1 MKITFVLPAYMW
13 KPAGGYRVV
22 YEYAN
27 QLVVRGHEV
36 SVVHPRFLRSDYL
49 PPSNPYQWLRWKAR
63 CLRNLLIKPNVSWW
77 QPINKQVKMLYVP
90 EPTVQHVPDSDAIFA
105 TAWQTTEYVAEYP
118 ANKGVKFYLV
128 MDFDHY
134 MGSQEKLEASWKL
147 PFKKVTI
154 SQWLYENVESMT
166 GAQDTINIPLGIEL
180 NRFQKIEDVHN
191 RSKRI
196 AMMYS
201 FYSKY
206 KAVDDGIQA
215 LKICKDKYPDLQVTI
230 FGNYRTPKIPSWV
243 DYRYNVSDAELIN
256 IYNQSRIFI
265 CSSLA
270 EGFAFPPA
278 EAMACGCAVVSTDCG
293 GNREYAIDGATALL
307 SPPNDP
313 GALAK
318 NVINLLEDDDLR
330 IKLAKAGHEYI
341 QQFTWER
348 STNLLEQ
355 FIMKNIKSKAR
366 SEKRDGISQR
376 V

>member
-1 MKITFVLPAYMW
+1 
-13 KPAGGYRVV
+13 
-22 YEYAN
+22 
-27 QLVVRGHEV
+27 
-36 SVVHPRFLRSDYL
+36 
-49 PPSNPYQWLRWKAR
+49 
-63 CLRNLLIKPNVSWW
+63 
-77 QPINKQVKMLYVP
+77 
-90 EPTVQHVPDSDAIFA
+90 
-105 TAWQTTEYVAEYP
+105 
-118 ANKGVKFYLV
+118 
-128 MDFDHY
+128 
-134 MGSQEKLEASWKL
+134 
-147 PFKKVTI
+147 
-154 SQWLYENVESMT
+154 
-166 GAQDTINIPLGIEL
+166 
-180 NRFQKIEDVHN
+180 
-191 RSKRI
+191 
-196 AMMYS
+196 MMYS

>member
-1 MKITFVLPAYMW
+1 
-13 KPAGGYRVV
+13 
-22 YEYAN
+22 
-27 QLVVRGHEV
+27 
-36 SVVHPRFLRSDYL
+36 
-49 PPSNPYQWLRWKAR
+49 
-63 CLRNLLIKPNVSWW
+63 
-77 QPINKQVKMLYVP
+77 MLYVP
-90 EPTVQHVPDSDAIFA
+90 EPTAQYVLDSDAIFA

-128 MDFDHY
+128 MDFNHY
-134 MGSQEKLEASWKL
+134 MGSQKKLEASWKL

-154 SQWLYENVESMT
+154 SQWLYENVESVT
-166 GAQDTINIPLGIEL
+166 GAQDTINIPLGIDHK
-180 NRFQKIEDVHN
+180 RFQKIIDISN
-191 RSKRI
+191 RPKRI

-293 GNREYAIDGATALL
+293 GNREYAIGGVTALL

-318 NVINLLEDDDLR
+318 NVIRLLEDDNLR
-330 IKLAKAGHEYI
+330 IKLAQAGHEYI

-348 STNLLEQ
+348 STNLLEH
-355 FIMKNIKSKAR
+355 FITKNIKLKTPT
-366 SEKRDGISQR
+366 ENYD
-376 V
+376 